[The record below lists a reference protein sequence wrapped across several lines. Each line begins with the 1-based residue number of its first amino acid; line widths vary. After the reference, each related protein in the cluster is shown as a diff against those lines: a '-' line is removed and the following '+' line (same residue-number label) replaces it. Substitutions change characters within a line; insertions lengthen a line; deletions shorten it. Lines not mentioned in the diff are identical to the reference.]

1 MAGIIPREA
10 LAFLRNKRLRA
21 GFSYKDV
28 WRDEHATAFTVA
40 KAMQVDVLSDLH
52 SAVTGAMEK
61 GQSFESFKKGIK
73 PILQEKGWW
82 GRKDMT
88 DPLTGR
94 TVNAQLGSDRRLKT
108 IYRVN
113 MRSAFQ
119 KGQYERAMA
128 SDLHPYLLYRLGN
141 SRRHREEHV
150 AWEGVILPKTD
161 PWWDS
166 HFPPND
172 WGCNCFAVATF
183 KARAM
188 GSAEFDGEQ

>member
-1 MAGIIPREA
+1 MASVIPREA
-10 LAFLRNKRLRA
+10 LSFLRNKRLRE

-40 KAMQVDVLSDLH
+40 KALQVDVLSDLH
-52 SAVTGAMEK
+52 DAVNKAMES
-61 GQSFESFKKGIK
+61 GQSFENFKNNIK

-82 GRKDMT
+82 GRKDMI

-119 KGQYERAMA
+119 KR
-128 SDLHPYLLYRLGN
+128 P
-141 SRRHREEHV
+141 V
-150 AWEGVILPKTD
+150 
-161 PWWDS
+161 
-166 HFPPND
+166 
-172 WGCNCFAVATF
+172 
-183 KARAM
+183 
-188 GSAEFDGEQ
+188 